1 MKKFLLSPCLHTFST
16 RGTIALSSWQD
27 SRSRLKTHGVFL
39 ADPSALWTC
48 IQLSVIKGRRE
59 EGDMSSFSYFVM
71 VAVLII
77 LPIPTDAVIESQ
89 TWESKS
95 KMGNVRLLLLE
106 TIVTSS
112 LRTCVFFYKK
122 KKGPG
127 PLSKQAGVWRIQLL
141 YTLHDSK
148 NVQQSF
154 VFIFERPP

>member
-1 MKKFLLSPCLHTFST
+1 
-16 RGTIALSSWQD
+16 
-27 SRSRLKTHGVFL
+27 
-39 ADPSALWTC
+39 
-48 IQLSVIKGRRE
+48 
-59 EGDMSSFSYFVM
+59 MSSFSYFVM

-127 PLSKQAGVWRIQLL
+127 PLRNKQGCGVYNFCILCMIRKTSSKVLFLFLNARPKKEGS
-141 YTLHDSK
+141 LHS
-148 NVQQSF
+148 VHL
-154 VFIFERPP
+154 